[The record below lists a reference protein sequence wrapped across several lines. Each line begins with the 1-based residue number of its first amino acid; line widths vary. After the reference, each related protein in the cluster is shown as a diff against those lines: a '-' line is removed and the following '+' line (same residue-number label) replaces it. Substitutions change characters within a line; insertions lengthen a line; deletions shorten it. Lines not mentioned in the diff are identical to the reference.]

1 MSSLH
6 PCCRNV
12 SVQPEDIFADWEYF
26 SERLLDQIMHDI
38 FEHVEEPTFDLEY
51 VHLVAR
57 RLVANELSHF
67 SAPDMR
73 WIRRFSRNYLVR
85 VSYNKFKTPRSVF
98 GSH

>member
-26 SERLLDQIMHDI
+26 SQRLLEQIMHDI
-38 FEHVEEPTFDLEY
+38 FEHVEEQHFELEY
-51 VHLVAR
+51 VDLVAR
-57 RLVANELSHF
+57 RLVANELSHL
-67 SAPDMR
+67 SAP
-73 WIRRFSRNYLVR
+73 ISSFSRNYLVR